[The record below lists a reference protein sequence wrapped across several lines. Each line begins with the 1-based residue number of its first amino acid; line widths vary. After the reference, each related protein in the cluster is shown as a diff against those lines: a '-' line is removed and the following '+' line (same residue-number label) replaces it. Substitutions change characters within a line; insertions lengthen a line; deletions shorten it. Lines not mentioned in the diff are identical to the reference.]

1 MALQQ
6 SRQARKYTI
15 PGAEERDR
23 PEHLVLT
30 IDCQSYGYRNYNENL
45 EGKDPEPQARHLV
58 KPRNAKNRLPS
69 MRHWDQPLC
78 FSLVRAIEARSALT
92 ERSSTPSRSITRRT
106 SGDASSSSKVSSRDG
121 IRSCVGPQLDGLSS
135 VAEQG

>member
-58 KPRNAKNRLPS
+58 KPEKSPAFDETLGSAAMLQPGAGNRGKERPDGAIVHS
-69 MRHWDQPLC
+69 I
-78 FSLVRAIEARSALT
+78 SLHHST
-92 ERSSTPSRSITRRT
+92 DERGR
-106 SGDASSSSKVSSRDG
+106 K
-121 IRSCVGPQLDGLSS
+121 QL
-135 VAEQG
+135 VQGQLA